1 MKTKTYEEFVN
12 ESEEVNEKYYAGQ
25 IKSDVETA
33 VDGLNRKIKFT
44 LNSDKTPQEMS
55 DIFDSVTF
63 VMGQLLDQYSDYIR
77 FVQSDDDDTSAKRN
91 VAQKAIENTLKK
103 IKKDVRGRFN

>member
-33 VDGLNRKIKFT
+33 VDGLNRKIRST
-44 LNSDKTPQEMS
+44 LNADTTPQEMS
-55 DIFDSVTF
+55 DVFDSVTF

-77 FVQSDDDDTSAKRN
+77 FTQSDDDDTSAKRN

>member
-1 MKTKTYEEFVN
+1 MKTKTYKEFVK
-12 ESEEVNEKYYAGQ
+12 ESEEVNEKNSGQ
-25 IKSDVETA
+25 IKSEVDTA
-33 VDGLNRKIKFT
+33 IDGLNRKIKFT

-63 VMGQLLDQYSDYIR
+63 VMGQLLDQYSDYTR
-77 FVQSDDDDTSAKRN
+77 FTQSDDDDTSAKRN
-91 VAQKAIENTLKK
+91 VAQKAVENTLKK